1 MAEFRIFI
9 ALLLFAPLFYAGN
22 YPPPLM
28 ALELMALMLA
38 VLLFRNKNAWQQ
50 IPNTYWVFVLC
61 IFLLPLL
68 QLLPVPYSLWR
79 ILAGRDAYADSLTAI
94 NAAQGMRAISMVPA
108 ATEYAWLALL
118 PGLIVFLVTLSL
130 SKEQLKTAVTVFIL
144 MAAFQ
149 GVLGLMQYG
158 TGPDSILRPFDRG
171 LHAQGTYMNRDHLA
185 GLLEMAL
192 PIALALL
199 TASLG
204 RHHATRRHVRSLRQ
218 KLALLAETHVN
229 KAAVYG
235 FASLLILLALIFT
248 HSRTGNMLAM
258 VMILL
263 CAVMFAT
270 RLGGRNVYGLIGS
283 FVAIG
288 LTLAIE
294 IGMVPVLNRFI
305 QQDPLQDGRWIIFE
319 GTLRA
324 IGEFFPLGS
333 GIGTFAEVYPRF
345 HPAGFDD
352 VFVNYAHNDYLE
364 WIMEGGIFAALMI
377 AVFFVLYFARWVKV
391 WKRGEWRLLNF
402 IQVGAGI
409 GIFAMM
415 LHTFLDFN
423 LHIPANQIYFAFL
436 AGLFFYQLTSD
447 QDAAQV
453 HTEILQEP
461 PSPAPIPLVAQEKKS
476 FIVNSA
482 NPFSD

>member
-1 MAEFRIFI
+1 MTGFRILI

-28 ALELMALMLA
+28 VLELMALVLA

-50 IPNTYWVFVLC
+50 IPKMYWIFVLC
-61 IFLLPLL
+61 IFLLPLIHL
-68 QLLPVPYSLWR
+68 VPLPYVLWRLLPGHEGYS
-79 ILAGRDAYADSLTAI
+79 ASLTAI
-94 NAAQGMRAISMVPA
+94 DAVHGMRAFSMVPS

-118 PGLIVFLVTLSL
+118 PSLTVFLATLSV
-130 SKEQLKTAVTVFIL
+130 SREQLKTAVTVFMV

-149 GVLGLMQYG
+149 GLLGLMQYG
-158 TGPDSILRPFDRG
+158 AGPDSILRPFDRG

-192 PIALALL
+192 PIGLALL
-199 TASLG
+199 TVSLG
-204 RHHATRRHVRSLRQ
+204 RHHTPRRHVRSLRQ
-218 KLALLAETHVN
+218 KFALLTEAHVN

-235 FASLLILLALIFT
+235 FACLLILLALIFT

-258 VMILL
+258 VVILL
-263 CAVMFAT
+263 SAVTFAT

-283 FVAIG
+283 FIAVG
-288 LTLAIE
+288 LMLAIE

-333 GIGTFAEVYPRF
+333 GAGTFAEVYPRF
-345 HPAGFDD
+345 HPGGFDD

-364 WIMEGGIFAALMI
+364 WIMEGGILAALMI
-377 AVFFVLYFARWVKV
+377 VLFFVLYFARWAKV
-391 WKRGEWRLLNF
+391 WRNGEWRQLNF

-409 GIFAMM
+409 GIFAML

-436 AGLFFYQLTSD
+436 AGLFFYQLTPAHE
-447 QDAAQV
+447 AAEV
-453 HTEILQEP
+453 DLEQEVV
-461 PSPAPIPLVAQEKKS
+461 SPVPMPAAAQEKKS
-476 FIVNSA
+476 FIVQST
-482 NPFSD
+482 NPFSE